1 MVTIPSPELV
11 LQQLEAS
18 HRRKRSIDPELLDQL
33 AEQDRRLFDLVVRHR
48 AGEPVAEA
56 IVGELLPTIHA
67 KAGRMSPVRLYGR
80 DDLRQ
85 ELIAEIFHTIK
96 TIPLKKPA
104 FLTRRLMLNAAK
116 NLTRRLDREWHRQL
130 DEWYLE
136 LQAGAGWTLEGDSPE
151 DQE

>member
-1 MVTIPSPELV
+1 MVTIPGPELV
-11 LQQLEAS
+11 ARD
-18 HRRKRSIDPELLDQL
+18 RRKRSIDPELLERL
-33 AEQDRRLFDLVVRHR
+33 AEQDRRLFDLVARHR
-48 AGEPVAEA
+48 TGEPVAEA

-85 ELIAEIFHTIK
+85 ELIAEILHTIK
-96 TIPLKKPA
+96 TIPLKRPA
-104 FLTRRLMLNAAK
+104 FLTRRLVLNAAK
-116 NLTRRLDREWHRQL
+116 NLTRRLEREWHRQL

-136 LQAGAGWTLEGDSPE
+136 LQAGPGETLEGEAPE

>member
-1 MVTIPSPELV
+1 MVTIPGPELV

-18 HRRKRSIDPELLDQL
+18 DRRKRSIDPRLLEHL
-33 AEQDRRLFDLVVRHR
+33 AEQDRRGFDFVVRPR
-48 AGEPVAEA
+48 AGGPGAGRA
-56 IVGELLPTIHA
+56 PPELLPAIHA

-96 TIPLKKPA
+96 TIPLKKHA

-116 NLTRRLDREWHRQL
+116 NLTRRMEREWHRQL

-136 LQAGAGWTLEGDSPE
+136 LQIGAGRTLEGDSPE

>member
-1 MVTIPSPELV
+1 MVTIPGPELV
-11 LQQLEAS
+11 LQQFEAS
-18 HRRKRSIDPELLDQL
+18 HRRKRSIDPELLEQL

-85 ELIAEIFHTIK
+85 ELIAEILHTIK
-96 TIPLKKPA
+96 TIPLKRPA

-116 NLTRRLDREWHRQL
+116 NLTRRLEREWHRQL

-136 LQAGAGWTLEGDSPE
+136 LQAGAGWTPEGDSPE